1 MEFARSAGLK
11 AHATSVASAP
21 NRFLAGRTA
30 WITGG
35 ATGIGR
41 ACARALATA
50 GADVAI
56 GSLPPS
62 ASLGEASYSTR
73 PSEPEMLQAK
83 TEIEGQAVRCFLRP
97 FDLRSDAS
105 VQAFHEA
112 AVAALGPVHILVNAA
127 GVCAQE
133 LMTEAR
139 DETWATVLDINLTG
153 AFRTIRRCLPA
164 MIAGGWG
171 RIVNIGSTAAE
182 VGFARHAAYCASK
195 HGLLGLAR
203 CVALEGA
210 AAGVTCNT
218 INPGTVATGLTR
230 IGSSF
235 RVKQGGQGRDVEE
248 NLRLIAEGYPQKRL
262 IEAEEI
268 AAMALF
274 LCREE
279 ARGLTGEAITI
290 SGGALW

>member
-1 MEFARSAGLK
+1 VANPVAVTARAR
-11 AHATSVASAP
+11 AIEPAD
-21 NRFLAGRTA
+21 RFLSGRRA
-30 WITGG
+30 WVTGG

-41 ACARALATA
+41 ACAVALASA
-50 GADVAI
+50 GAEIAI
-56 GSLPPS
+56 GSLPAT

-73 PSEPEMLQAK
+73 PSDAEMLAAK
-83 TEIEGQAVRCFLRP
+83 AAIEAEGVRCFLAA
-97 FDLRSDAS
+97 FDLRSQAS
-105 VQAFHEA
+105 VQGFHA
-112 AVAALGPVHILVNAA
+112 AATAALGPIEILVNAA
-127 GVCAQE
+127 GVAAQE

-139 DETWATVLDINLTG
+139 DETWSTVLDINLTG
-153 AFRTIRRCLPA
+153 AYRAIKLCLPG

-230 IGSSF
+230 IGSSH
-235 RVKQGGQGRDVEE
+235 RVRQGGQGRDVEE

-262 IEAEEI
+262 IEAAEI
-268 AAMALF
+268 AATALY

-279 ARGLTGEAITI
+279 ARGLTGEAITV

>member
-1 MEFARSAGLK
+1 MTPALSVGLEAQAAG
-11 AHATSVASAP
+11 VASAP

-41 ACARALATA
+41 ACAKALAAA
-50 GADVAI
+50 GADIAI

-73 PSEPEMLQAK
+73 PRESEMMQAK
-83 TEIEGQAVRCFLRP
+83 AEIEAQSVRCFLRP
-97 FDLRSDAS
+97 FDLRSEES
-105 VQAFHEA
+105 VQTFHEA
-112 AVAALGPVHILVNAA
+112 ALAALGPFHILVNAA

-133 LMTEAR
+133 SMTEAR
-139 DETWATVLDINLTG
+139 DDTWETVLGINLTG

-164 MIAGGWG
+164 MIAGRWG
-171 RIVNIGSTAAE
+171 RIVNIGSTAAD

-210 AAGVTCNT
+210 AVGVTCNT

-235 RVKQGGQGRDVEE
+235 RVKQGGQGHDVEE